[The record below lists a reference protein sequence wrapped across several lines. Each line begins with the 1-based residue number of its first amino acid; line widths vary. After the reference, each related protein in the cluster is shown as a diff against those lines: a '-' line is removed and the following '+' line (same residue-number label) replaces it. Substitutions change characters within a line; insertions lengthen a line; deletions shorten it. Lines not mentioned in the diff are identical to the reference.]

1 MGQRSVEL
9 LIGRLVTDEELRR
22 RFVAAPR
29 QTLRVLQEHGL
40 ELTTAEVDAV
50 LASHVA
56 LWNCLAA
63 ALDPRLQK
71 ASLKQGG
78 ASKEE

>member
-1 MGQRSVEL
+1 MGQRSVEI

-29 QTLRVLQEHGL
+29 ATIRLEQRRGL
-40 ELTTAEVDAV
+40 ELTAAEVDAL
-50 LASHVA
+50 LASPVA
-56 LWNCLAA
+56 LWESLAA

-71 ASLKQGG
+71 ASLKRG
-78 ASKEE
+78 